1 MAKET
6 KTLEKSMEQLQ
17 EILAKLEDEEIGL
30 EASFQLYQEGMKLL
44 KFCNTA
50 VDKVEKKLIILE
62 EEASI

>member
-44 KFCNTA
+44 KFCNA
-50 VDKVEKKLIILE
+50 VVDKVEKKLIILE

>member
-44 KFCNTA
+44 KFCNAA